1 MTDAPMSTPREADL
15 DTVTYDDR
23 PVLWFIL
30 ASLVF
35 GVIGMVVG
43 VLLALQLAV
52 PWLNFDL
59 PWTTYGRIRPL
70 HTNAVV
76 FAFAGNAI
84 FAGFY
89 YATQRLLKARMW
101 SDKLTRF
108 HFWGWQAIILSAA
121 ITLPL
126 GLTSS
131 KEYAELIWPIDIA
144 IAVVWVAWTVNTV
157 ATIMVRRERHLYVAI
172 WFLLATQIGVA
183 MLHVVNSL
191 SIPTSL
197 THSYSVFSGV
207 QDALVQW
214 WYGHNAVAFFLTTPF
229 LGLMYYY
236 LPKAAER
243 PVYSY
248 RLSII
253 HFWALIFLYIWSGP
267 HHLLNQ
273 ATPEWAQTLG
283 VTFSIMLLAPS
294 WGGMINGLLTLR
306 GAWDRVRQDPV
317 LKFWVAAV
325 TFYGMATFE
334 GPLLSLRSVNAL
346 SHNSEW
352 TIGHVHGAAMG
363 WNGLIAFALAYWLIP
378 KLYKTKLHSTG
389 LANLHFWT
397 STAAIFLYMV
407 ALWIA
412 GIAQGLMTLQ
422 FNDQAQLMYPV
433 WMEIVATTIPFYWL
447 RTFAGLLYL
456 LGLVLCIWNVAMTMR
471 RAPGR
476 MEETTV
482 SLARM
487 APDVEVGKHI
497 DAAIDQPTAPARLN
511 ALHALVERWPTLMIV
526 GITIALAVGGVAE
539 IVPQL
544 IQGAVTPKIAAIKPY
559 TPLELA
565 GRDIYIREGCVGCH
579 TQSVR
584 TLRAETE
591 RYRGA
596 EYAGGDS
603 STRAGEMIYDRPFLW
618 GSKRSGPDLW
628 REGGFR
634 NHAWHW
640 AHMEDPTS
648 MSQGSTMPRYPWL
661 YRWKTEYDTLPSK
674 IGVLAMPPLF
684 TPYSREEVEDPITPA
699 KAQARKVADEL
710 KTQITSEEDRA
721 RIDPDLEII
730 ALIAYLQRLGTD
742 LPKGGGK

>member
-1 MTDAPMSTPREADL
+1 MSDTPMPPPREADL

-23 PVLWFIL
+23 IVLWFIW
-30 ASLVF
+30 ASLIF
-35 GVIGMVVG
+35 GVVGLLVG
-43 VLLALQLAV
+43 VILAIQLAI
-52 PWLNFDL
+52 PGANLDL
-59 PWTTYGRIRPL
+59 PWTTYGRLRPL
-70 HTNAVV
+70 HTNAVI

-101 SDKLTRF
+101 SDALSKF
-108 HFWGWQAIILSAA
+108 HFFGWQAIIASAA
-121 ITLPL
+121 ISLPM
-126 GLTSS
+126 GWTSG
-131 KEYAELIWPIDIA
+131 KEYSELIWPIDIA
-144 IAVVWVAWTVNTV
+144 IALVWVAWTVNTV

-253 HFWALIFLYIWSGP
+253 HFWSLIFLYIWSGP

-283 VTFSIMLLAPS
+283 VVFSIMLLAPS

-346 SHNSEW
+346 SHNSDW
-352 TIGHVHGAAMG
+352 TIGHAHGGALG

-397 STAAIFLYMV
+397 ATVSIFLYMV

-422 FNDQAQLMYPV
+422 FNDEARLMYTD
-433 WMEIVATTIPFYWL
+433 WMEIVRTTIPFYWL
-447 RTFAGLLYL
+447 RAAAGLLYMV
-456 LGLVLCIWNVAMTMR
+456 GIFLCIYNIIMTIR
-471 RAPGR
+471 RAPGGL
-476 MEETTV
+476 ETTTV
-482 SLARM
+482 QVPRL

-497 DAAIDQPTAPARLN
+497 DAALDQPTVRAKTN
-511 ALHALVERWPTLMIV
+511 ALHSLVERWPTTMIV
-526 GITIALAVGGVAE
+526 LITVSLVIGGFCE

-544 IQGAVTPKIAAIKPY
+544 IQGAVTPKIASVKPY
-559 TPLELA
+559 TPLEIA
-565 GRDIYIREGCVGCH
+565 GRDIYIREGCNTCH
-579 TQSVR
+579 TQMVR
-584 TLRAETE
+584 TLRAEVE
-591 RYRGA
+591 RY
-596 EYAGGDS
+596 GDY
-603 STRAGEMIYDRPFLW
+603 TRAGEMIYDRPFLW
-618 GSKRSGPDLW
+618 GSKRTGPDLW
-628 REGGFR
+628 REGGLR
-634 NHAWHW
+634 PHSWHW
-640 AHMEDPTS
+640 AHTEDPTS
-648 MSQGSTMPRYPWL
+648 MAPGSTMPRYPWL
-661 YRWKTEYDTLPSK
+661 YTWETDYAALPSK
-674 IGVLAMPPLF
+674 IGVLAMPPLY
-684 TPYSREEVEDPITPA
+684 TPYDREVVKDPISAA
-699 KAQARKVADEL
+699 KTQAKQVADEL
-710 KTQITSEEDRA
+710 RAQLTDPIDRA
-721 RIDPDLEII
+721 RVKDDSEII
-730 ALIAYLQRLGTD
+730 AMIAYLQRLGTD
-742 LPKGGGK
+742 LKKGAAK

>member
-1 MTDAPMSTPREADL
+1 MTDPASPMPAPREADL

-23 PVLWFIL
+23 IVLWFL
-30 ASLVF
+30 WASLIF
-35 GVIGMVVG
+35 GVIGMLVG
-43 VLLALQLAV
+43 VLLALQLAL
-52 PWLNFDL
+52 PAMNFDL

-70 HTNAVV
+70 HTNAVI

-101 SDKLTRF
+101 NDKLSWF
-108 HFWGWQAIILSAA
+108 HFWGWQSIILSAA

-191 SIPTSL
+191 SIPTGL

-253 HFWALIFLYIWSGP
+253 HFWSLIFLYIWSGP

-283 VTFSIMLLAPS
+283 VAFSIMLLAPS

-334 GPLLSLRSVNAL
+334 GPLLSLRTVNAL

-352 TIGHVHGAAMG
+352 TIGHVHGGAMG

-389 LANLHFWT
+389 MANLHFWT
-397 STAAIFLYMV
+397 ATVSIFLYMV

-412 GIAQGLMTLQ
+412 GVTQGLMTLQ
-422 FNDQAQLMYPV
+422 FNDEARLMYPD
-433 WMEIVATTIPFYWL
+433 WMEIVRTTIPFYWL
-447 RTFAGLLYL
+447 RVFAGFLYL
-456 LGLVLCIWNVAMTMR
+456 SGIFLCIWNVVMTVR
-471 RAPGR
+471 RAPGP
-476 MEETTV
+476 MQVTTV
-482 SLARM
+482 QVPRLT
-487 APDVEVGKHI
+487 PDVEVGPHI
-497 DAAIDQPTAPARLN
+497 DAALDKPTVREKGN
-511 ALHALVERWPTLMIV
+511 ALHALVERWPTVMIV
-526 GITIALAVGGVAE
+526 LITISLVIGGLCE

-544 IQGAVTPKIAAIKPY
+544 IQGAVTPRIASIKPY

-579 TQSVR
+579 TQMVR

-596 EYAGGDS
+596 EYPGGAS
-603 STRAGEMIYDRPFLW
+603 YTRAGETIYDRPFLW
-618 GSKRSGPDLW
+618 GSKRTGPDLW
-628 REGGFR
+628 REGGLR

-648 MSQGSTMPRYPWL
+648 MAPDSTMPRYRWL
-661 YRWKTEYDTLPSK
+661 YEDATDYASLPRK
-674 IGVLAMPPLF
+674 LAVLAGAPIY
-684 TPYSREEVEDPITPA
+684 TPYSREERENCVELA
-699 KAQARKVADEL
+699 KAQAAKVAGEL
-710 KTQITSEEDRA
+710 RSQIDPADRA
-721 RIDPDLEII
+721 KVDQDKEII

-742 LPKGGGK
+742 LSKSKP

>member
-1 MTDAPMSTPREADL
+1 MTDAPMPPPREADL

-23 PVLWFIL
+23 VVLWFL
-30 ASLVF
+30 WASLVF
-35 GVIGMVVG
+35 GVIGMLVG

-52 PWLNFDL
+52 PALNFDL
-59 PWTTYGRIRPL
+59 PWTTYGRLRPL
-70 HTNAVV
+70 HTNAVI

-84 FAGFY
+84 FAGYY
-89 YATQRLLKARMW
+89 YASQRLLKARMW
-101 SDKLTRF
+101 SDKLSRF

-121 ITLPL
+121 ISLPL
-126 GLTSS
+126 GYTSS
-131 KEYAELIWPIDIA
+131 KEYAELEWPIDIA

-157 ATIMVRRERHLYVAI
+157 ATIMVRRERHLYVAL

-191 SIPTSL
+191 AIPVGPMK
-197 THSYSVFSGV
+197 SYSLFSGV

-253 HFWALIFLYIWSGP
+253 HFWSLIFLYIWAGP

-306 GAWDRVRQDPV
+306 GAWDRVRQEPV

-334 GPLLSLRSVNAL
+334 GPLLSLRNVNAL

-352 TIGHVHGAAMG
+352 TIGHVHGGAMG

-378 KLYKTKLHSTG
+378 KLYKTKLYSTG
-389 LANLHFWT
+389 MANLHFWT
-397 STAAIFLYMV
+397 ATVAIFLYMV
-407 ALWIA
+407 AMWIA

-422 FNDQAQLMYPV
+422 FNDEARLMYPV
-433 WMEIVATTIPFYWL
+433 WMEIVNTTIPFYWL
-447 RTFAGLLYL
+447 RAFAGLIYL
-456 LGLVLCIWNVAMTMR
+456 SGILLCIWNVVMTIR
-471 RAPGR
+471 HAPGR
-476 MEETTV
+476 MVETTV
-482 SLARM
+482 TVPRQ
-487 APDVEVGKHI
+487 APDAEVGGLI
-497 DAAIDQPTAPARLN
+497 DGAIDQPTARGKIN
-511 ALHALVERWPTLMIV
+511 ALHALVERWPTVMII
-526 GITIALAVGGVAE
+526 GITAALAVGGLCE

-596 EYAGGDS
+596 EYAGGAS
-603 STRAGEMIYDRPFLW
+603 YTRAGETIYDRPFLW
-618 GSKRSGPDLW
+618 GSKRTGPDLW

-634 NHAWHW
+634 NHRWHW
-640 AHMEDPTS
+640 DHMERPTLS
-648 MSQGSTMPRYPWL
+648 STGSTMPAYPWL
-661 YRWKTEYDTLPSK
+661 YAWPTDYASLPAK
-674 IGVLAMPPLF
+674 IGALARPPLF
-684 TPYSREEVEDPITPA
+684 TPYSREEVADPIVIA
-699 KAQARKVADEL
+699 KAQAGRIAAEL
-710 KTQITSEEDRA
+710 RTQIDSEDHRA
-721 RIDPDLEII
+721 RVDADREII
-730 ALIAYLQRLGTD
+730 ALIAYLQRLGID
-742 LPKGGGK
+742 LPKGAKP